1 MDKILKVAQ
10 REYLETVKTKI
21 FILSVL
27 FTPIFMAVIIFVMG
41 QVQKRAVMGP
51 RPAKEIAVTDLSNEV
66 SEELKG
72 VFERHNA
79 SNPKRQIVITV
90 YAADRP
96 GLDTHMEEM
105 KDKVRQD
112 EFDGYLVIAKDV
124 ITGEGTSTLY
134 MSARK
139 MTDFQLFSEVQ
150 RLVYDAVVNTRIKL
164 HELSPEL
171 IAELRRGV
179 PVEQLDLSAEGEKKR
194 ETMVVLMVPFF
205 FLFLMFAGVSG
216 TSQGMLTSVIEE
228 KNSRV
233 MEVLLSALSPFQL
246 MAGKIVGLA
255 AIGLTVIGVWALA
268 AYGAAASGGMG
279 DIVSPG
285 ILGYFI
291 IYYVLGF
298 LLMASILAA
307 IGSACNT
314 LREAQTLMG
323 PVMMMFVVPMVAWF
337 YIVQRPEEPVA
348 VILSFIPPLTPM
360 IMILRIAAVPD
371 LSRLQIFASILL
383 LAVSVPLV
391 MWASAKI
398 FRVGVL
404 MYGKPPSLREL
415 VRWVRYK

>member
-1 MDKILKVAQ
+1 
-10 REYLETVKTKI
+10 
-21 FILSVL
+21 
-27 FTPIFMAVIIFVMG
+27 
-41 QVQKRAVMGP
+41 
-51 RPAKEIAVTDLSNEV
+51 
-66 SEELKG
+66 
-72 VFERHNA
+72 
-79 SNPKRQIVITV
+79 
-90 YAADRP
+90 
-96 GLDTHMEEM
+96 M

-112 EFDGYLVIAKDV
+112 ELDGYLVVARDV
-124 ITGEGTSTLY
+124 IKGEGTSNLY
-134 MSARK
+134 MSARNI
-139 MTDFQLFSEVQ
+139 TDFQLFSEVQ
-150 RLVYDAVVNTRIKL
+150 GFVYDAVVNTRIKL
-164 HELSPEL
+164 HDLSPEL

-179 PVEQLDLSAEGEKKR
+179 RLEQVDVSAKGEKKR
-194 ETMVVLMVPFF
+194 ETMIVLMVPFF
-205 FLFLMFAGVSG
+205 FLFLMFVGVYG

-291 IYYVLGF
+291 VYYVLGF
-298 LLMASILAA
+298 LLMASMLAA

-314 LREAQTLMG
+314 LREAQTLTG

-337 YIVQRPEEPVA
+337 YIVQRPEEPAAVA
-348 VILSFIPPLTPM
+348 LSFIPPLTPM

-371 LSRLQIFASILL
+371 LSRLQIFASILV
-383 LAVSVPLV
+383 LAASVPLV

-398 FRVGVL
+398 FRTGVL

-415 VRWVRYK
+415 LRWVRYK

>member
-1 MDKILKVAQ
+1 MSKILRVAQ

-27 FTPIFMAVIIFVMG
+27 FMPIFMVVIIFMMG
-41 QVQKRAVMGP
+41 LVQKSTLTGP
-51 RPAKEIAVTDLSNEV
+51 RPTREIAVTDLSEGI
-66 SEELKG
+66 SEELNR
-72 VFERHNA
+72 VFEQHND
-79 SNPKRQIVITV
+79 SNPKRQISITV
-90 YAADRP
+90 YDADRP
-96 GLDTHMEEM
+96 GMDAHMDEM
-105 KDKVRQD
+105 KDRVRRD
-112 EFDGYLVIAKDV
+112 ELDGYLVIAEGA
-124 ITGEGTSTLY
+124 IGGEAASTLY

-164 HELSPEL
+164 HDLSPEL
-171 IAELRRGV
+171 ITELRRDV
-179 PVEQLDLSAEGEKKR
+179 PVEQVDVSAEGEKKR
-194 ETMVVLMVPFF
+194 ETVIVLMVPFF
-205 FLFLMFAGVSG
+205 FLFLMFVGVSG

-268 AYGAAASGGMG
+268 AYGAAAHGGMG

-291 IYYVLGF
+291 VYYVLGF
-298 LLMASILAA
+298 LLMASLLAA
-307 IGSACNT
+307 VGSACNT

-348 VILSFIPPLTPM
+348 VVLSFIPPLTPM
-360 IMILRIAAVPD
+360 IMILRIAALPD
-371 LSRLQIFASILL
+371 LSRIQIFASILL

-398 FRVGVL
+398 FRTGVL

>member
-1 MDKILKVAQ
+1 MSKILKVAQ
-10 REYLETVKTKI
+10 REYLETVKTKM
-21 FILSVL
+21 FILSVILTPL
-27 FTPIFMAVIIFVMG
+27 FMVLLIFVMG
-41 QVQKRAVMGP
+41 RMQKSAVTGP

-66 SEELKG
+66 SEELQR
-72 VFERHNA
+72 VFDRYNT
-79 SNPKRQIVITV
+79 SNPQRQIILTM
-90 YAADRP
+90 YDADRP
-96 GLDTHMEEM
+96 GLDARMDEM
-105 KDKVRQD
+105 KDKVRQGKLD
-112 EFDGYLVIAKDV
+112 AYLVIAKDV
-124 ITGEGTSTLY
+124 IKGEGTSNLY
-134 MSARK
+134 MNTRNV
-139 MTDFQLFSEVQ
+139 TDFQLFSEVQ
-150 RLVYDAVVNTRIKL
+150 RLVYNAVVNKRSKL
-164 HELSPEL
+164 HDLSPQL
-171 IAELRRGV
+171 MAELRRRV
-179 PVEQLDLSAEGEKKR
+179 SVEQVDVSAKGEKKR
-194 ETMVVLMVPFF
+194 EPMVVLMAPFF
-205 FLFLMFAGVSG
+205 FLFLMFMGVSG

-255 AIGLTVIGVWALA
+255 AVGLTVVGVWALT
-268 AYGAAASGGMG
+268 AYAAAASRGMG

-285 ILGYFI
+285 ILVYFV

-298 LLMASILAA
+298 LLMASMLAA

-323 PVMMMFVVPMVAWF
+323 PVMMLLVLPMIAWF
-337 YIVQRPEEPVA
+337 YIVQHPEGPAA

-371 LSRLQIFASILL
+371 LSRLQIMASILL

-398 FRVGVL
+398 FRTGVL

>member
-1 MDKILKVAQ
+1 MSKILRVAQ
-10 REYLETVKTKI
+10 REYLETVKTKV

-27 FTPIFMAVIIFVMG
+27 FMPIFMVVIIFIMG
-41 QVQKRAVMGP
+41 QVQKSAMTGP
-51 RPAKEIAVTDLSNEV
+51 RPDKEIAVTDLSNGI
-66 SEELKG
+66 SEELKR

-79 SNPKRQIVITV
+79 SNPKRQILITV
-90 YAADRP
+90 YDANRP
-96 GLDTHMEEM
+96 DLDAHVDEI

-112 EFDGYLVIAKDV
+112 ELDGYLVIAKDV
-124 ITGEGTSTLY
+124 IRGEGAATLY

-150 RLVYDAVVNTRIKL
+150 RLVYDAVVNARIKL

-179 PVEQLDLSAEGEKKR
+179 PVEQVDVSAEGEKKR
-194 ETMVVLMVPFF
+194 EAVVVLMVPFF
-205 FLFLMFAGVSG
+205 FLFLMFVGVSG

-255 AIGLTVIGVWALA
+255 AIGLTVIAVWALA
-268 AYGAAASGGMG
+268 AYGAAASAGMG

-291 IYYVLGF
+291 VYYVLGF
-298 LLMASILAA
+298 LLMASLLAA
-307 IGSACNT
+307 VGSACNT

-348 VILSFIPPLTPM
+348 VVLSFIPPLTPM
-360 IMILRIAAVPD
+360 IMILRIAALPD
-371 LSRLQIFASILL
+371 LSRVQIFASILL

-398 FRVGVL
+398 FRTGVL

-415 VRWVRYK
+415 LRWVRYR